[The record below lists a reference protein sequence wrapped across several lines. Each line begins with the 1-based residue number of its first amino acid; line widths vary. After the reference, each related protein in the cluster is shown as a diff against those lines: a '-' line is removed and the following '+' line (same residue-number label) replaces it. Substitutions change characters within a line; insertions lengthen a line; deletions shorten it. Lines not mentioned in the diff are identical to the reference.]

1 MKKSRLLALAA
12 IAAAP
17 LFFASCGST
26 STDTASLTTF
36 KGEGF
41 SIDVPKSWIA
51 KESKDIPT
59 PKNGS
64 VALAMTSA
72 DISSGFANNI
82 LILKDT
88 LNAAENGEKMT
99 SKKYSVV
106 NQALTTG
113 KYEEYTKID
122 EKEITYPDADV
133 SNLYVFE
140 AKYNRDTPKKRFV
153 QTAKI
158 CDNKVY
164 LVTIGI
170 ELNSGS
176 TSKYENLAKSFQCAK

>member
-1 MKKSRLLALAA
+1 MKKSRFFALATLALA
-12 IAAAP
+12 P
-17 LFFASCGST
+17 LFLASCGSG

-36 KGEGF
+36 KGDGF

-51 KESKDIPT
+51 KESKEVPT
-59 PKNGS
+59 PKNGT
-64 VALAMTSA
+64 VALAMTSS
-72 DISSGFANNI
+72 DISSGFANN
-82 LILKDT
+82 LLVLKDT
-88 LNAAENGEKMT
+88 LTVDEKGEKMT

-113 KYEEYTKID
+113 KYEEYTKLD
-122 EKEITYPDADV
+122 EKEITFADSDV

-153 QTAKI
+153 QAAKV
-158 CDNKVY
+158 CDDKVY
-164 LVTIGI
+164 LITVGV

-176 TSKYENLAKSFQCAK
+176 TAKYESLAKSFQCVK

>member
-1 MKKSRLLALAA
+1 MAVLAVS
-12 IAAAP
+12 P
-17 LFFASCGST
+17 MFFASCGTT

-88 LNAAENGEKMT
+88 LTPDEK
-99 SKKYSVV
+99 
-106 NQALTTG
+106 TG
-113 KYEEYTKID
+113 KYITSKEYSITNYSHTTKEYLEFTKTEEP
-122 EKEITYPDADV
+122 KEITYADGDIA
-133 SNLYVFE
+133 NLYVFE
-140 AKYNRDTPKKRFV
+140 AKYNRETPIKRFLQASKV
-153 QTAKI
+153 
-158 CDNKVY
+158 CGNKVY
-164 LVTIGI
+164 LITVWT
-170 ELNSGS
+170 ELKP
-176 TSKYENLAKSFQCAK
+176 SKPERYENLAKSFQCVK

>member
-1 MKKSRLLALAA
+1 MKKTRLLAMAALAVS
-12 IAAAP
+12 P
-17 LFFASCGST
+17 FFFASCGST

-51 KESKDIPT
+51 KEAKEIPT

-64 VALAMTSA
+64 VALAMTST
-72 DISSGFANNI
+72 DISSGFANNL

-88 LNAAENGEKMT
+88 LTADEKGEKMT
-99 SKKYSVV
+99 SKKYSIV

-113 KYEEYTKID
+113 SYEEYTKID
-122 EKEITYPDADV
+122 EKEIAYADEDV

-153 QTAKI
+153 QTAKV
-158 CDNKVY
+158 CGDKVY
-164 LVTIGI
+164 LVTVGI

-176 TSKYENLAKSFQCAK
+176 TSKYENLAKSFQCVK